1 MKSNR
6 TTRIFSVFLLAFFAA
21 VAFYFTKPAKLDS
34 ATLTAASAT
43 LSNSRLSYR
52 AGVGA
57 TALIADSVI
66 DIDSSGNADNDT
78 NHLFP
83 NDNICFAR
91 PVESGCIGDTNY
103 DVARIQDTDTFV
115 LETALSVGVSVT
127 DYAVATSSG
136 VLTMQF
142 TLASEIPADGD
153 ILLTIPAVD
162 TTGKTDDGIPDTAAA
177 VANNGFD
184 LNNITTGEIT
194 FAGGTGCSWTTTSA
208 TTGTASADHLIIGT
222 TSATCTAGVI
232 TITVGDSGSADTLL
246 VNPAPISSGHTQGV
260 ANVYE
265 VSIVTRDESDIQI
278 DNVNTKVAPVEA
290 VLVSAT
296 IDETL
301 EFTVAGRAVGTTA
314 CGVAAD
320 KTTTAYSVP
329 WGTIASF
336 DTFYNASQQ
345 LTVSTNADGGYA
357 VTVEENDQM
366 GKDGVTCTG
375 AAAAEAD
382 NCIQDTTCNVTGCDE
397 STSQEWTTASGYEGL
412 GYSLENLAG
421 TDAAFLYNES
431 ARSFSAKQFADI
443 ETPETKQTVMSNVAP
458 VNSNDIYVCYR
469 ISIINVQPAGHY
481 YNKVKYIA
489 TATF

>member
-6 TTRIFSVFLLAFFAA
+6 ATRVFSLFLLAFFAA

-57 TALIADSVI
+57 SAVIADSVI
-66 DIDSSGNADNDT
+66 DIDNSGNADNDT
-78 NHLFP
+78 NHLFS
-83 NDNICFAR
+83 NDNICFTDTN
-91 PVESGCIGDTNY
+91 ESGCIGFTNY
-103 DVARIQDTDTFV
+103 DVARIQDADTFV
-115 LETALSVGVSVT
+115 LETALGVGVSTT

-136 VLTMQF
+136 TLTIQF
-142 TLASEIPADGD
+142 TLASQIPASGD
-153 ILLTIPAVD
+153 ILLTLPAVD
-162 TTGKTDDGIPDTAAA
+162 TTGKTSDGIPDTAAA
-177 VANNGFD
+177 IANNGFD
-184 LNNITTGEIT
+184 INSITTSQVT
-194 FAGGTGCSWTTTSA
+194 FAGGTGCSWSTTSVTA
-208 TTGTASADHLIIGT
+208 GTASADHLIVGT

-232 TITVGDSGSADTLL
+232 TITVGDSGAASTLL
-246 VNPAPISSGHTQGV
+246 VNPAPVSSGHTQGV
-260 ANVYE
+260 ADVYE
-265 VSIVTRDESDIQI
+265 LDVTTRDENDIQI
-278 DNVNTKVAPVEA
+278 DTVDIKIAPVEA

-301 EFTVAGRAVGTTA
+301 EFTVAGRAVGATA
-314 CGVAAD
+314 CGVTAD
-320 KTTTAYSVP
+320 KTTTAYTVP

-336 DTFYNASQQ
+336 DTYYDASQQ

-375 AAAAEAD
+375 AGAAEAN

-412 GYSLENLAG
+412 GYSLENQAG

-431 ARSFSAKQFADI
+431 SRTFSAKQIADI
-443 ETPETKQTVMSNVAP
+443 EASETKQTIMSNASP

-469 ISIINVQPAGHY
+469 ISIINTQPAGYY